1 MTSRPRQWFDFLLL
15 YGLFLLARPL
25 PRRFLLAVGR
35 GLGSLTWHVFGYRR
49 EVVLD
54 NLRHAFGSEQDEAGL
69 QRLALRFYRNLGM
82 TLMEFLVFPRLR
94 RRDFL
99 ELVEV
104 EGARHIQAVAR
115 EGRGGLF
122 VTGHYGNW
130 ELLAARAAA
139 AGFKVTAAAKT
150 QSNPMVDRIQNDIRR
165 RAGVGILRTDSG
177 VKAMLKAIRRGEMIA
192 LVADQDAGS
201 EGFFVDFLGRPAS
214 FFKGPALFAYRTGVP
229 LVTVFIQRL
238 PDLRHR
244 IVFEPP
250 VRVDPSWDE
259 ETAVRELTRHHA
271 ARLEA
276 AVRRAPEQYFWVHRR
291 WKTQP
296 PSGGT
301 E

>member
-1 MTSRPRQWFDFLLL
+1 M
-15 YGLFLLARPL
+15 
-25 PRRFLLAVGR
+25 
-35 GLGSLTWHVFGYRR
+35 
-49 EVVLD
+49 LD

-104 EGARHIQAVAR
+104 EGARRIQAVAR

-165 RAGVGILRTDSG
+165 RAG
-177 VKAMLKAIRRGEMIA
+177 
-192 LVADQDAGS
+192 
-201 EGFFVDFLGRPAS
+201 PWW
-214 FFKGPALFAYRTGVP
+214 P
-229 LVTVFIQRL
+229 
-238 PDLRHR
+238 
-244 IVFEPP
+244 
-250 VRVDPSWDE
+250 
-259 ETAVRELTRHHA
+259 TRMPA
-271 ARLEA
+271 ARDSSSISSAGLL
-276 AVRRAPEQYFWVHRR
+276 
-291 WKTQP
+291 
-296 PSGGT
+296 PSSRDLPFSPTVPGCPW
-301 E
+301 